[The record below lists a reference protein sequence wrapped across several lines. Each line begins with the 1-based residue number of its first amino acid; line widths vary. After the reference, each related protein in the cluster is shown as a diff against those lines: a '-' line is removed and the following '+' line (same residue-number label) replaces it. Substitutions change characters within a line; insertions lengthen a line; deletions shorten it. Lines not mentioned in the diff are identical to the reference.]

1 MPEDGSNSAEYGWDD
16 VCYANCMRTISLA
29 LPQFGFV
36 VATRAMLG
44 AGIALLLSDTMPRA
58 QKRTIG
64 TALVAIGAISTIP
77 AALWVSRSIRQQGG
91 RVGHEPRL
99 IGATRYP
106 RRGDEPDP
114 STTIL

>member
-1 MPEDGSNSAEYGWDD
+1 
-16 VCYANCMRTISLA
+16 MRTISLA

-64 TALVAIGAISTIP
+64 TALVAIGAVSTIP
-77 AALWVSRSIRQQGG
+77 AALWVSRSIRQARGA

-99 IGATRYP
+99 VGATRYP